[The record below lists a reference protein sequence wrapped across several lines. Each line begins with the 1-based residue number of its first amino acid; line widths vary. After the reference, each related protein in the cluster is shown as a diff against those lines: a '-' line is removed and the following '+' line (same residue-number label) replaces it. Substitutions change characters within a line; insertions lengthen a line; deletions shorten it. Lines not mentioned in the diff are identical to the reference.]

1 VSGLRWDVDS
11 GVVEVGP
18 LSASLPGGT
27 SVQAVWSISMGV
39 DPASGHGF
47 VACQANEA
55 GAPALL
61 VLDVT
66 TGEVSILV
74 E

>member
-1 VSGLRWDVDS
+1 ML
-11 GVVEVGP
+11 
-18 LSASLPGGT
+18 
-27 SVQAVWSISMGV
+27 
-39 DPASGHGF
+39 
-47 VACQANEA
+47 ACHANEA